1 MFADAPMLLAADPAE
16 ALRSEIAARGCGPQ
30 LRGVAI
36 AMRLAECMPARGQR
50 DGFLVVHRHAREGF
64 LHVARHAFVIVRI
77 ALRSFGVDVDQP
89 HLDRRERSLDHF
101 EAVLGIDARLHA
113 FVHPLVFAAPIDVA
127 FGFIDIDAAAAET
140 EDRTAH
146 AFDRHIAG
154 EDEQIGPADLVAIF
168 LLDRP
173 KQAPRLVE
181 IAVVGPA
188 VERRETLL
196 PAIGA
201 AAAIGGAVG
210 TRGVPRHADE
220 EGPIMTIVGGP
231 PRLAVGH

>member
-1 MFADAPMLLAADPAE
+1 MAA
-16 ALRSEIAARGCGPQ
+16 G
-30 LRGVAI
+30 
-36 AMRLAECMPARGQR
+36 GQR
-50 DGFLVVHRHAREGF
+50 DGFLVVHRHTREGF

-77 ALRSFGVDVDQP
+77 ALRPFGIDVDQP
-89 HLDRRERSLDHF
+89 HLDRGERPFDHF
-101 EAVLGIDARLHA
+101 EAVLGVDARLHA
-113 FVHPLVFAAPIDVA
+113 FVHPFIFATPIDVA

-154 EDEQIGPADLVAIF
+154 QDEQIGPADLVAIF

-188 VERRETLL
+188 VERCETLV
-196 PAIGA
+196 AAVGA
-201 AAAIGGAVG
+201 AAAVGGAVG
-210 TRGVPRHADE
+210 ASRVPRHANE

-231 PRLAVGH
+231 PGLAVGHQRGQVSLQRLIVERFECFRIIEIFAHRVG